1 LTQYAFHKFED
12 HLRATDTEEQ
22 KRNRLRNMEAEAGL
36 NAGTSDPFAPYS
48 MSTDNITPMA
58 ANYADPFGQ
67 SNQQLPLVANAAP
80 FQRADLYE
88 DFDERKSFRSE
99 EYDGA
104 SRYTSHRDDTVSQFG
119 SESYAPSRNM
129 FYSSD
134 KKALLEKEALP
145 GEIMEG
151 ETVEEMKETANR
163 RRWLVLV
170 WLLTWWLPGPFLRW
184 IGRMKRVDVRQA
196 WREKFAINIII
207 WIICASAVF
216 VIAVLGRLICPREFV
231 FSSGEL
237 QSHGPTDGVVY
248 TAIRGEVFDLS
259 EFVST
264 HSRAV
269 SVVPQK
275 SVLKYG
281 GLDATPIFPVQ
292 VSAIHLLLTES

>member
-1 LTQYAFHKFED
+1 M
-12 HLRATDTEEQ
+12 RASDVEEQ
-22 KRNRLRNMEAEAGL
+22 KRNRVRNMEAEAGL
-36 NAGTSDPFAPYS
+36 GSNGTSDPFAPYA
-48 MSTDNITPMA
+48 MSTDNITPMSN
-58 ANYADPFGQ
+58 NYSDNFGQ

-88 DFDERKSFRSE
+88 DLDERKSFRSE
-99 EYDGA
+99 DYEGA
-104 SRYTSHRDDTVSQFG
+104 SRYTSHPDETASHFG

-129 FYSSD
+129 FYNSD

-151 ETVEEMKETANR
+151 ETAEEMKESAGR

-170 WLLTWWLPGPFLRW
+170 WLLTWWLPGPLLKW
-184 IGRMKRVDVRQA
+184 VGRMKRIDVRQA

-231 FSSGEL
+231 FSTGEL
-237 QSHGPTDGVVY
+237 QSHGPTDHVVY
-248 TAIRGEVFDLS
+248 TSIRGEVFDLS
-259 EFVST
+259 NFVGT
-264 HSRAV
+264 HNRIV

-275 SVLKYG
+275 NVLKYG
-281 GLDATPIFPVQ
+281 GLDASNIFPVQ
-292 VSAIHLLLTES
+292 VSFRLLFFLTRH